1 MLIIR
6 NVVRLHFV
14 DHERKRTL
22 LTRIRRSCTA
32 TATLRSCSRRTDS
45 VGREIHQLRIA
56 LQTAQTRSEGPHWLY
71 NKRGP
76 GRESVRHNH
85 LFGVLQGPHRKKR
98 YFIQKAKKEEWE
110 VFPCTLASPFLSS
123 SSMFLL
129 KGHEKKRRVSRQKL
143 PFTLCKEGVKCW
155 LHQFIFPAVWL
166 THTLLSLASI
176 LITSNSSYFYFLWLL
191 VVYTVTSVREVEI
204 VTIVWVWTYLY
215 CMCRTDSPYT
225 VHVSYVY
232 QCVACVRKCK

>member
-22 LTRIRRSCTA
+22 LTRIRRLCTA

-76 GRESVRHNH
+76 GRESVQHNH
-85 LFGVLQGPHRKKR
+85 LFGVLQGPHRKKK
-98 YFIQKAKKEEWE
+98 ILHSKSKERRMRSFSLYPGFSLSLSLFH
-110 VFPCTLASPFLSS
+110 VFTQGTW
-123 SSMFLL
+123 
-129 KGHEKKRRVSRQKL
+129 KEKKSL
-143 PFTLCKEGVKCW
+143 PTKATFHTLQGGSKMLAPSVYLPRC
-155 LHQFIFPAVWL
+155 L
-166 THTLLSLASI
+166 THTYAIISCI
-176 LITSNSSYFYFLWLL
+176 DSYN
-191 VVYTVTSVREVEI
+191 V
-204 VTIVWVWTYLY
+204 
-215 CMCRTDSPYT
+215 
-225 VHVSYVY
+225 
-232 QCVACVRKCK
+232 